1 VNFPS
6 SLLALS
12 APNSAPQSA
21 APANFSDSISSKA
34 PADGVTRAVSALAA
48 ALLLGVT
55 LIAFSS
61 RTEASS
67 GDRATLFFLALCAA
81 VIGWT
86 PARKYFGAAPVAPR
100 ADDASQIG
108 GDSAFDQRSAASFAL
123 CAAMFLIYAMARR
136 VAPENGPHIT
146 FALAPEDPFVIPYAT
161 MLVVPGALLC
171 AIPARLSHARRHN
184 SGLNSSLAW
193 PRALATAMLLLGVFC
208 LGSFLFLG
216 QFYTVGATETLVPRP
231 LTQALLQVIEYL
243 ALALLCH
250 IATADALVRRGIFI
264 VLPILLFAVWRQHYF
279 AAPLPTEDA
288 E

>member
-1 VNFPS
+1 MNFPF

-12 APNSAPQSA
+12 APHTVPDATTPAPRSALPASA
-21 APANFSDSISSKA
+21 APFE
-34 PADGVTRAVSALAA
+34 GVTRAASFIAA
-48 ALLLGVT
+48 ALLLGVA
-55 LIAFSS
+55 LIAFSA

-86 PARKYFGAAPVAPR
+86 PARKYFGAVPANLQS
-100 ADDASQIG
+100 SQT
-108 GDSAFDQRSAASFAL
+108 SPFDHRSAASFAL

-136 VAPENGPHIT
+136 VAPEHGPQIS
-146 FALAPEDPFVIPYAT
+146 FSIAPEDPFIVPYAT

-171 AIPARLSHARRHN
+171 AIPARLSRARRGH
-184 SGLNSSLAW
+184 SATHSSLEW
-193 PRALATAMLLLGVFC
+193 PRALATALLLLGIFC

-216 QFYTVGATETLVPRP
+216 QFYSVGATETLVPRP

-250 IATADALVRRGIFI
+250 IATADALVRRTIF
-264 VLPILLFAVWRQHYF
+264 VALPVLLFALWRQHYF